1 MIDHSNNIPPKEIFG
16 DTNAFRAELAKF
28 EHEQPTQ
35 YPDGNPPE
43 PTPENT
49 PDGVANMSHDE
60 TEGEQHIEEEI
71 DESPPEEENVQQSAS
86 SDEPQVKE
94 KSHLI
99 PKSRFNQEIE
109 KRKALEEQ
117 LAKEREDRIRFETQ
131 LQMLDQQAQHQQ
143 MQYQQQAAAAQQEI
157 LDNIDPLDADTYN
170 YAKRE
175 IAALKEQL
183 ATVARDTETKTREMI
198 YTNRVTTD
206 EAKFQQTHPD
216 FNDAFAHVQKVEM
229 DIAKSLL
236 GNEQAAQSYV
246 ADRMRAVLTT
256 SVDSGKNAAETIY
269 NMAKTYGYNTTPR
282 TEKTKPSINV
292 EAVAKNMAAGA
303 NTSNIG
309 NSGTFGNVPTDIKA
323 ALDKSGRVDP
333 GLFHKQLER
342 IQRNH

>member
-1 MIDHSNNIPPKEIFG
+1 MIDHSTNVPPKEVFG
-16 DTNAFRAELAKF
+16 NPDAFRAELAKL
-28 EHEQPTQ
+28 EPEQPTVEPS
-35 YPDGNPPE
+35 PDNIPE
-43 PTPENT
+43 
-49 PDGVANMSHDE
+49 DDINMSHE
-60 TEGEQHIEEEI
+60 STPGEENI
-71 DESPPEEENVQQSAS
+71 PEESTEESVEEHNP
-86 SDEPQVKE
+86 EPSIDAAETSGKE

-131 LQMLDQQAQHQQ
+131 LQMLDQQQQHAQL
-143 MQYQQQAAAAQQEI
+143 QQQQQNAAAQQEV
-157 LDNIDPLDADTYN
+157 LDNIDPLDTDTYN

-175 IAALKEQL
+175 ISALKEQL
-183 ATVARDTETKTREMI
+183 ANVTRETEQRTKEMI

-206 EAKFQQTHPD
+206 EAKFQQSHPD

-229 DIAKSLL
+229 DIAKNLL
-236 GNEQAAQSYV
+236 GNEAAAQSYV

-269 NMAKTYGYNTTPR
+269 NMAKTYGYNKTSR
-282 TEKTKPSINV
+282 TEKTVPSIDV
-292 EAVAKNMAAGA
+292 EAVAKNMARTA

-309 NSGTFGNVPTDIKA
+309 NSGTFGNVPTDIA
-323 ALDKSGRVDP
+323 AAMDKNGRVDV

-342 IQRNH
+342 LQKNM